1 MNKHFICRFLTVLP
15 LVKAKAVAGC
25 WVVLLG
31 GEFSQQTNLRA
42 GQLGFGSFQHAIVL
56 LLVFLLLSSQ
66 MRTMIVASNVLCC
79 WVVGSVSKQT
89 LELYN

>member
-1 MNKHFICRFLTVLP
+1 M
-15 LVKAKAVAGC
+15 KAKAVAEL
-25 WVVLLG
+25 WVVLMG

-42 GQLGFGSFQHAIVL
+42 AQLGFGSFQQAIVL

-66 MRTMIVASNVLCC
+66 MRTMIVTSNGLCC
-79 WVVGSVSKQT
+79 WVVSSVSKQA